1 MAALAP
7 ITTPARQPFGIVNE
21 SKLRS
26 LQSLKNRQNAITPNS
41 APTSLKRR
49 AVSPDFEGGSDGENV
64 DPNILDSLHKRK
76 RSTFDRDVSL
86 AKTQRYS
93 LNVTA
98 LPSSKSR
105 SSATVA
111 STPRLDTFVK
121 PSTTPASAPPAG
133 RSPTRERSG
142 LLRSR
147 KRFNAPPFSSST
159 QSPSLSLS
167 AALNGTK
174 KSRLQSRKLK
184 SATIETSKPKSWFFD
199 IYEETEEIQDYRMN
213 EWTMTQS
220 TTGLDLSD
228 DESKSLHKK
237 SSSADRG
244 KENIDPNEVTAPV
257 TRSMTAA
264 ANATAT
270 AGKAKGKEVKMA
282 DNGEIRSPLA
292 DLNPV
297 EFYAEGLDATSVVLV
312 QDEDDEAET
321 DVEGEETKQR
331 HDFTF
336 QPSTTSGS
344 LSSTA
349 KVIEDLCTP
358 SFAQISSSATP
369 SLLADALVVKA
380 GTTGCLFTD
389 AHSARADAD
398 GDVEIEIWESESA
411 KDESEKADL
420 QLENAVDVGS
430 PCSSVGDQ
438 NVFALQEL

>member
-7 ITTPARQPFGIVNE
+7 ITTPARQPFGILNQ

-26 LQSLKNRQNAITPNS
+26 LQSVKNRQNAITPNS

-49 AVSPDFEGGSDGENV
+49 AVSPDLEGGSDSENI
-64 DPNILDSLHKRK
+64 DPSILDSLHKRK
-76 RSTFDRDVSL
+76 RSSFDEDVSL
-86 AKTQRYS
+86 AKTHRYS
-93 LNVTA
+93 LNVTTVP
-98 LPSSKSR
+98 PSKPRLST
-105 SSATVA
+105 AVV

-121 PSTTPASAPPAG
+121 PSTTPASAPAAG
-133 RSPTRERSG
+133 RSPIRQRSA
-142 LLRSR
+142 LLQSR
-147 KRFNAPPFSSST
+147 KRFNPPPFSSAT
-159 QSPSLSLS
+159 HSPSLSLS

-174 KSRLQSRKLK
+174 KARAQSRKLNK
-184 SATIETSKPKSWFFD
+184 ATIETSKPKSWFFD
-199 IYEETEEIQDYRMN
+199 IYEETEEAQDYRMN

-220 TTGLDLSD
+220 ATGLDISD
-228 DESKSLHKK
+228 DESKSQHKK
-237 SSSADRG
+237 SSADRG
-244 KENIDPNEVTAPV
+244 KENIDPNEVTAPM

-264 ANATAT
+264 ANAVAAT
-270 AGKAKGKEVKMA
+270 EKAKEKEVKMNDDEA
-282 DNGEIRSPLA
+282 RSPLA
-292 DLNPV
+292 DLNPA

-312 QDEDDEAET
+312 QDDDEEAET
-321 DVEGEETKQR
+321 DVEGDETKQR

-336 QPSTTSGS
+336 QPPTTSAS

-349 KVIEDLCTP
+349 KVIQELNAP
-358 SFAQISSSATP
+358 SLAEILSSAAPNPLGDT
-369 SLLADALVVKA
+369 LLDEAEAP
-380 GTTGCLFTD
+380 GYPFTD

-411 KDESEKADL
+411 KDENEKADL

>member
-1 MAALAP
+1 MATLAP
-7 ITTPARQPFGIVNE
+7 ITTPARQPFGILNE

-26 LQSLKNRQNAITPNS
+26 LQSVKNRQNAITPNS

-49 AVSPDFEGGSDGENV
+49 AVSPEVEGGSDSENI
-64 DPNILDSLHKRK
+64 DPSILDSLHKRK
-76 RSTFDRDVSL
+76 RSTFDEDVSL
-86 AKTQRYS
+86 AKTHRYS
-93 LNVTA
+93 LNVTT
-98 LPSSKSR
+98 LPTTKPR
-105 SSATVA
+105 LGTTAA

-121 PSTTPASAPPAG
+121 PSTTPASAPAAG
-133 RSPTRERSG
+133 RSPTRKRSG
-142 LLRSR
+142 LLQPR
-147 KRFNAPPFSSST
+147 KRFNPPPFSSAT

-174 KSRLQSRKLK
+174 KSRVQSRRFQKG
-184 SATIETSKPKSWFFD
+184 TIETSKPKSWFFD
-199 IYEETEEIQDYRMN
+199 IYEETEEAQDYRMN

-220 TTGLDLSD
+220 ATGLDISD

-264 ANATAT
+264 ANAAAAT
-270 AGKAKGKEVKMA
+270 EKAKGKEVKMNDDGA
-282 DNGEIRSPLA
+282 RSPLA
-292 DLNPV
+292 DLNPA

-312 QDEDDEAET
+312 QDDDEEAET
-321 DVEGEETKQR
+321 DVEGEETKQH

-336 QPSTTSGS
+336 QPSMASTS

-349 KVIEDLCTP
+349 KAIEDLNAP
-358 SFAQISSSATP
+358 SLAEILGSATP
-369 SLLADALVVKA
+369 NLLGDAPVDKA
-380 GTTGCLFTD
+380 GAPGYPFTPV
-389 AHSARADAD
+389 HSARADAD

-411 KDESEKADL
+411 KDENEKADL